1 MLSSQFEYNFQIA
14 EGLCHR
20 LSGLNNLNLFFH
32 SSEDCKLQDLCLSRC
47 EFCWRRSLPGFQRP
61 TFSLCFHKGKRDK
74 ETEREKDRAR
84 EGNFFFLPH
93 SLFLSSSLR
102 PQLGEQ
108 NLTFMNSF
116 NLTYILR
123 ILSLAIVTLGGEGF
137 NI

>member
-1 MLSSQFEYNFQIA
+1 MSSLILLSFIFFIIIIFLILQWESRIMLSSQFEYNFQIA

-102 PQLGEQ
+102 PQLGE
-108 NLTFMNSF
+108 
-116 NLTYILR
+116 
-123 ILSLAIVTLGGEGF
+123 
-137 NI
+137 